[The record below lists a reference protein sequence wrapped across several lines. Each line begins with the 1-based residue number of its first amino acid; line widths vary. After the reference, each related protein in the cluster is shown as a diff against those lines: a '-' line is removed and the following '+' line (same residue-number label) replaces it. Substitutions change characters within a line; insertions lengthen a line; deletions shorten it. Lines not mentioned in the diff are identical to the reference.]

1 MSAAVIPFQIAVVG
15 RGPGPYTLRAG
26 AAGRT
31 AEATLDLSAL
41 PDDPAALGPALGQ
54 ALFPPPLRGLLMD
67 VARGADTSG
76 ARMQIQLQMASPE
89 LEALPWEWASLGEQ
103 ARWRPAIRDD
113 YTLVRVGQRARP
125 APTLSVAG
133 PLRLLIAC
141 AAGAASYAEALGPAL
156 ADAVR
161 DGRLVVDLLRDAT
174 PDALADALAEEPC
187 HLLHLIAPVEE
198 GPRGTGPRLRL
209 GMPLDAG
216 ALIDLLADQPGLRLI
231 TIAPTDETEVSPTP
245 LASALHEATQIATI
259 TLADLDADTVAV
271 FCAGCYGAVARHDPV
286 DLAVTDG
293 RAALI
298 AAGGGWGQP
307 RLHLAPG
314 GEQLFREG
322 VPSRGAQ
329 SAGPTTARSWRGAR
343 RAATAP
349 DQGDDDPQA
358 PHERRP
364 QRGRR
369 GDRARPFAPLAL
381 FAVESTAVGSPTR
394 RALSLPT
401 PSFQISPKIVI
412 LMVALALLVVMV
424 SRVLVLPGDSAA
436 TVAASIDS
444 APVPTLLPTGQAAA
458 NAPGTTAAPQRDGP
472 LTIAAPE
479 SYATYVAVAGDTIA
493 GIAERAGSTPEA
505 LAAMNRLQAGEA
517 LRPGRPLVIP
527 IYRSGEQLPPAAIV
541 GRGNP
546 DRPEVALTFDIEIDA
561 GTLYAIL
568 DILRQREVKATF
580 FVTGRWV
587 QNFPEAAKAIVAD
600 GHELGNH
607 SLTHPAF
614 SSISADGARQ
624 EIAETERIIRETTGV
639 SAQPYFRFPYGDST
653 QATVDLA
660 AGQGYIAYHWGA
672 DDYAI
677 PSWLAQAAGNPAQ
690 SYGGILLVHGR
701 QSSVDAL
708 PGWLD
713 QLEALGLQATTLSA
727 ALR

>member
-1 MSAAVIPFQIAVVG
+1 MPAAVIPFQITVGG
-15 RGPGPYTLRAG
+15 RGPGQYTLRAG

-31 AEATLDLSAL
+31 AEAPLDISAL

-76 ARMQIQLQMASPE
+76 ARMQIQLQMPAPE

-103 ARWRPAIRDD
+103 TRWRPAIRDD

-125 APTLSVAG
+125 APTLSVSG

-141 AAGAASYAEALGPAL
+141 AAGAAPSAEALGPAL

-161 DGRLVVDLLRDAT
+161 EGRLVVDLLRDAT
-174 PDALADALAEEPC
+174 PDALADALDEEPC

-209 GMPLDAG
+209 GLPLDAG
-216 ALIDLLADQPGLRLI
+216 ALTELLADQPGLRLI
-231 TIAPTDETEVSPTP
+231 TIAPTDEAQVSPTP
-245 LASALHEATQIATI
+245 LAGALHEATQIATV
-259 TLADLDADTVAV
+259 TLADLDADTAAA
-271 FCAGCYGAVARHDPV
+271 FCASCYDAVARHDPI

-293 RAALI
+293 RAALVS
-298 AAGGGWGQP
+298 AGGGWGQP

-314 GEQLFREG
+314 GEQLFRA
-322 VPSRGAQ
+322 GA
-329 SAGPTTARSWRGAR
+329 AARAAHPAEPAAVRSWRGAAR
-343 RAATAP
+343 RPAAAP
-349 DQGDDDPQA
+349 DQGDADPRA
-358 PHERRP
+358 PREGR
-364 QRGRR
+364 RGRR
-369 GDRARPFAPLAL
+369 GDKARPFAPLAL

-394 RALSLPT
+394 RALSLPA
-401 PSFQISPKIVI
+401 PSFQLSPKIVI
-412 LMVALALLVVMV
+412 LMVALALLIVMV
-424 SRVLVLPGDSAA
+424 SRVLVLPGDSTA
-436 TVAASIDS
+436 TIAASIES
-444 APVPTLLPTGQAAA
+444 APLPTLLPTGAAA
-458 NAPGTTAAPQRDGP
+458 AAGPAAAPLRDSP
-472 LTIAAPE
+472 LTIPAPRG
-479 SYATYVAVAGDTIA
+479 YATYVAVAGDTIA
-493 GIAERAGSTPEA
+493 QIAERAGSTPEA
-505 LAAMNRLQAGEA
+505 LSALNRLRADEA

-527 IYRSGEQLPPAAIV
+527 IYQPGEQLPPAAIV
-541 GRGNP
+541 GRGSP
-546 DRPEVALTFDIEIDA
+546 DRPEVALTFDIEVDA

-568 DILRQREVKATF
+568 DILRDREIKATF

-587 QNFPEAAKAIVAD
+587 QSFPEAAKAIVAA

-614 SSISADGARQ
+614 SSIGADGARQ
-624 EIAETERIIRETTGV
+624 EIAETERIIREITGV

-653 QATVDLA
+653 QAMVDLA

-677 PSWLAQAAGNPAQ
+677 PSWLAQAAGSPAQ
-690 SYGGILLVHGR
+690 AYGGILLVHGR

-727 ALR
+727 VLR